1 MGTSASIGCKMPNGK
16 IFYVN
21 CRYDGD
27 LKHVG
32 VLLVEKYNDLAKALE
47 LLLGGDIESLRADL
61 ESTVRASHLDCNQ
74 KDCHQLEDCDLK
86 EASCLGEFL
95 RNGGGEYKYL
105 FHKGRWYVVYGLC
118 ESDCVTPLRR
128 PLPLAKAIEIWLM

>member
-1 MGTSASIGCKMPNGK
+1 MGTTASIGCRMPNGR

-47 LLLGGDIESLRADL
+47 LLLGGDIESLREDL
-61 ESTVRASHLDCNQ
+61 ESTVRVSHLERNQ
-74 KDCHQLEDCDLK
+74 
-86 EASCLGEFL
+86 
-95 RNGGGEYKYL
+95 
-105 FHKGRWYVVYGLC
+105 
-118 ESDCVTPLRR
+118 
-128 PLPLAKAIEIWLM
+128 

>member
-1 MGTSASIGCKMPNGK
+1 MATKASIGYRMHNGR
-16 IFYVN
+16 IYYVN

-32 VLLVEKYNDLAKALE
+32 VLLLKHYNDLAKALE
-47 LLLGGDIESLRADL
+47 LLLGGDIESLRDDL
-61 ESTVRASHLDCNQ
+61 GSTVRASHLDY
-74 KDCHQLEDCDLK
+74 DELVDCDLK

-95 RNGGGEYKYL
+95 RNGGGKYKYL
-105 FHKGRWYVVYGLC
+105 FDKGRWYVVYGLC
-118 ESDCVTPLRR
+118 ENDCVTPLRR

>member
-1 MGTSASIGCKMPNGK
+1 MATKASIGYRMYDGR
-16 IFYVN
+16 IYYVN
-21 CRYDGD
+21 CRYDGG

-32 VLLVEKYNDLAKALE
+32 RLLLKRHNDIDKALE

-61 ESTVRASHLDCNQ
+61 ESTVRASHLDY
-74 KDCHQLEDCDLK
+74 DELVDCDLK

-118 ESDCVTPLRR
+118 ENDCVTPLRR

>member
-32 VLLVEKYNDLAKALE
+32 VLLAEHYNDFAKALE
-47 LLLGGDIESLRADL
+47 LLLGGDIESLRADIA
-61 ESTVRASHLDCNQ
+61 STVRVSHLERNQ
-74 KDCHQLEDCDLK
+74 
-86 EASCLGEFL
+86 
-95 RNGGGEYKYL
+95 
-105 FHKGRWYVVYGLC
+105 
-118 ESDCVTPLRR
+118 
-128 PLPLAKAIEIWLM
+128 

>member
-1 MGTSASIGCKMPNGK
+1 MATKASIGCRMPNGR

-21 CRYDGD
+21 CRYDGG

-32 VLLVEKYNDLAKALE
+32 RLLLKRHNDIDKALD
-47 LLLGGDIESLRADL
+47 LILGGDIESLYDL
-61 ESTVRASHLDCNQ
+61 DKGIVRVSHLDY
-74 KDCHQLEDCDLK
+74 DELVDCDLK

-95 RNGGGEYKYL
+95 RNGGGMYKYL
-105 FHKGRWYVVYGLC
+105 FDKGRWYVVYGLC
-118 ESDCVTPLRR
+118 ENDCVTPLRR

>member
-1 MGTSASIGCKMPNGK
+1 MATSASIGCKMPNGR

-61 ESTVRASHLDCNQ
+61 ESTVRVSHLDYN
-74 KDCHQLEDCDLK
+74 QLEDCDLK

-118 ESDCVTPLRR
+118 ESDCVTPLKR
-128 PLPLAKAIEIWLM
+128 PIPVAVAMEMGY

>member
-61 ESTVRASHLDCNQ
+61 ESTVRASHLDY
-74 KDCHQLEDCDLK
+74 DELEDCDLK

-105 FHKGRWYVVYGLC
+105 FHKGRWYVVDGLC
-118 ESDCVTPLRR
+118 ESDCVTPLKR
-128 PLPLAKAIEIWLM
+128 PLPLAKAIEIWLG

>member
-1 MGTSASIGCKMPNGK
+1 MGTSASIGCNMPNGR

-47 LLLGGDIESLRADL
+47 LLLGGDIVSLRDDL
-61 ESTVRASHLDCNQ
+61 ESTVRESPLDN
-74 KDCHQLEDCDLK
+74 DELVDRDLK
-86 EASCLGEFL
+86 EASCVSDYLL
-95 RNGGGEYKYL
+95 NGNGKYKYL
-105 FHKGRWYVVYGLC
+105 FDKGMWYVVDGLC
-118 ESDCVTPLRR
+118 AEDCHTLLRR

>member
-1 MGTSASIGCKMPNGK
+1 MD
-16 IFYVN
+16 

-32 VLLVEKYNDLAKALE
+32 VLLVKKYNDLTKALE
-47 LLLGGDIESLRADL
+47 LLLGGDIESLRDDL
-61 ESTVRASHLDCNQ
+61 ESTVRTSHLEYDELA
-74 KDCHQLEDCDLK
+74 DYDLK

-95 RNGGGEYKYL
+95 RNGGGKYKYL
-105 FHKGRWYVVYGLC
+105 FDKGKWYVVYRLC

-128 PLPLAKAIEIWLM
+128 PLPLA